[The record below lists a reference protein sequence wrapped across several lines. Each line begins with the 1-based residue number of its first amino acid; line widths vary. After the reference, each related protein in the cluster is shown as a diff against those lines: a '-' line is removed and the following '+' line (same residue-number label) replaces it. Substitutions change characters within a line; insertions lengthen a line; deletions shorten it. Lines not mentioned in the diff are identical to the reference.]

1 MFKTKIL
8 DVKDTIA
15 LDKEGYFPGALIK
28 AKENGKPVGDPMRVI
43 QVQMGQVLVNY
54 VEKA

>member
-8 DVKDTIA
+8 EVKDTIA

-54 VEKA
+54 VDKA